1 MPLMVEDLP
10 AIIGGV
16 DTHRDTHTVAAV
28 DERGQELGHATFPT
42 TPDGYTQ
49 LTDWLTTRGH
59 VVAVGVEGTS
69 SYGAAL
75 TRHLQGAGARVIE
88 VNRPDRGT
96 RRRVGKSDPIDALMA
111 ARAVLAGTA
120 STAPKNTTGVIE
132 AIAVLRSGRRSAMK
146 SRTAAIN
153 SLRAHII
160 TAPANLR
167 AHLQE
172 LPDAQLILTCTRLRP
187 DSARIHEPAHAVKAT
202 LRRLARRY
210 QALGEEIGDIDADLA
225 PLVARACPALLEQ
238 PGIGVQTAAQLLVT
252 AGGNLDRIRSDAS
265 FAALCGVSP
274 IPASSGRTDRHR
286 LNRGGDR
293 QGNHALHQV
302 IINRMAHHQ
311 PTRDYIA
318 RRTTDGLSKRDAIR
332 CLKRYLARHVRRLI
346 AAVLIESVTLP
357 AVTQVAVQNA
367 A

>member
-1 MPLMVEDLP
+1 MLIMVEDQP
-10 AIIGGV
+10 TIIGGV
-16 DTHRDTHTVAAV
+16 DTHRDTHTVAAI

-42 TPDGYTQ
+42 TASGYVQ
-49 LTDWLTTRGH
+49 VWSWLNARGH

-69 SYGAAL
+69 SYGSAL
-75 TRHLQGAGARVIE
+75 TRHLVGAGARVIE

-120 STAPKNTTGVIE
+120 TTAPKDTTGVIE
-132 AIAVLRSGRRSAMK
+132 AIAVLRSGRRTAVK
-146 SRTAAIN
+146 ARTAAIN
-153 SLRAHII
+153 SLRAHIM
-160 TAPANLR
+160 TAPADLR
-167 AHLQE
+167 AHLRN
-172 LPDAQLILTCTRLRP
+172 LPAAQLVATCARLRP
-187 DSARIHEPAHAVKAT
+187 DQARIHDPAHAVKAT

-210 QALGEEIGDIDADLA
+210 QGLDAEIDDIDADLA
-225 PLVARACPALLEQ
+225 PLVTRACPALLEE
-238 PGIGVQTAAQLLVT
+238 PGIGVQTAAQFLVT
-252 AGGNLDRIRSDAS
+252 AGGNPDRIRTDAS
-265 FAALCGVSP
+265 FAALCGASP

-311 PTRDYIA
+311 PTRGYLA
-318 RRTTDGLSKRDAIR
+318 RRTAEGLSKRDTIR
-332 CLKRYLARHVRRLI
+332 CLKRYLARHVQHLI
-346 AAVLIESVTLP
+346 AATLVESITLP
-357 AVTQVAVQNA
+357 ADPAQAVQNA